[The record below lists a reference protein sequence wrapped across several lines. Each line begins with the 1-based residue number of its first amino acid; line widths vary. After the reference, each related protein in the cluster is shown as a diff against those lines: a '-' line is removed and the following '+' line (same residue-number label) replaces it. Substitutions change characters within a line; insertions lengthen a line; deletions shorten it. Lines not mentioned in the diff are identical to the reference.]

1 MLVERLRLVNFR
13 NYARLDVAL
22 PAGIVIL
29 YGPNAQGK
37 TNFLE
42 AVYLLA
48 TTKSFRATA
57 DRELIHWLAFSQD
70 FPVTRVT
77 AQVIRKTAGPLV
89 LEIII
94 APQSGYEAAG
104 GTVKRIKISGVAK
117 RAVDLV
123 GQLRVVLF
131 TPADIDLVA
140 GSPQARRRY
149 LDITNSQ
156 VDPRYLRTLQVYN
169 RVVAQRN
176 ALLRQVRDRRASA
189 ESLAVWE
196 DPLVEAGAYIILRR
210 ARTVSALNDLVRL
223 IHPKLTGRQEHLR
236 VEYVPE
242 LGGLA
247 KPPELPQNEAELA
260 ELLRRALR
268 RVGAREVALGMSLV
282 GPHRDDLKFYIN
294 GADINLYG
302 SRGQQRTAA
311 LSLKL
316 AEAEFMRA
324 ETGEWPV
331 LLLDDILSELD
342 AERRRHVLGGLL
354 EADQMFITATDLADF
369 PPEFLARA
377 ARFRV
382 EAGQLTREA

>member
-13 NYARLDVAL
+13 NYARLDVNL
-22 PAGIVIL
+22 PAGVVIL

-42 AVYLLA
+42 AIYLLA

-70 FPVTRVT
+70 FPVARVA
-77 AQVIRKTAGPLV
+77 AQVGRKTGGPLSI
-89 LEIII
+89 EIII
-94 APQSGYEAAG
+94 APQSGYETTGA
-104 GTVKRIKISGVAK
+104 TVKRIKINGVLK

-131 TPADIDLVA
+131 TPADIELVA

-156 VDPRYLRTLQVYN
+156 VDPMYLRALQTYN
-169 RVVAQRN
+169 RVLAQRN

-196 DPLVEAGAYIILRR
+196 EPLIEAAVYIILRR
-210 ARTVSALNDLVRL
+210 ARTVSALQDHVRL
-223 IHPKLTGRQEHLR
+223 THPRLTGRQEHLR
-236 VEYVPE
+236 IEYVP
-242 LGGLA
+242 GLA
-247 KPPELPQNEAELA
+247 GLVKPSDLPQSEAELA
-260 ELLRRALR
+260 EILRRALR

-294 GADINLYG
+294 GADTNLYG
-302 SRGQQRTAA
+302 SRGQQRTVA

-354 EADQMFITATDLADF
+354 EADQLLITATDPADF
-369 PPEFLARA
+369 PPDFLNRA
-377 ARFRV
+377 SRFRV
-382 EAGQLTREA
+382 EAGQLSREA

>member
-13 NYARLDVAL
+13 NYARLDVNL
-22 PAGIVIL
+22 PTGIIIL

-42 AVYLLA
+42 AIYLLA

-70 FPVTRVT
+70 FPVARVA
-77 AQVIRKTAGPLV
+77 AQVHRKTAGPLSIEV
-89 LEIII
+89 IIG
-94 APQSGYEAAG
+94 PQPGYETTGA
-104 GTVKRIKISGVAK
+104 TVKRIKINGVVK

-156 VDPRYLRTLQVYN
+156 VDPTYLRTLQVYN

-176 ALLRQVRDRRASA
+176 ALLRQVRDRRAPA
-189 ESLAVWE
+189 EALAVWE
-196 DPLVEAGAYIILRR
+196 DPLVEAAVYIVRRR
-210 ARTVSALNDLVRL
+210 ARTVEALNDLVRL
-223 IHPKLTGRQEHLR
+223 THPRLTGRQEQLR
-236 VEYVPE
+236 IEYVPE
-242 LGGLA
+242 LAGLT
-247 KPPELPQNEAELA
+247 KPSDLPPSEAELA
-260 ELLRRALR
+260 ELFRRALR
-268 RVGAREVALGMSLV
+268 RVGSREVALGMSLV
-282 GPHRDDLKFYIN
+282 GPHRDDLKFYLN
-294 GADINLYG
+294 GADTNLYG
-302 SRGQQRTAA
+302 SRGQQRTVA
-311 LSLKL
+311 LALKL

-342 AERRRHVLGGLL
+342 AERRRHVLTGLL
-354 EADQMFITATDLADF
+354 EADQLFITATDLADF
-369 PPEFLARA
+369 PPEFLDRA
-377 ARFRV
+377 SRFRV
-382 EAGQLTREA
+382 EAGRLTREA

>member
-13 NYARLDVAL
+13 NYARLDISL
-22 PAGIVIL
+22 PGGIVLL
-29 YGPNAQGK
+29 YGQNAQGK

-42 AVYLLA
+42 AIYLLA

-70 FPVTRVT
+70 FPIARVS
-77 AQVIRKTAGPLV
+77 AQVSRRTAGPLNI
-89 LEIII
+89 EIII
-94 APQSGYEAAG
+94 APQSGAEATGA
-104 GTVKRIKISGVAK
+104 TVKRIKVNGVVR

-131 TPADIDLVA
+131 TPADIELVA

-156 VDPRYLRTLQVYN
+156 VDPKYLRTLQVYN
-169 RVVAQRN
+169 RILAQRN
-176 ALLRQVRDRRASA
+176 ALLRQVRERRASA

-196 DPLVEAGAYIILRR
+196 DGLVESAAHIILRR
-210 ARTVSALNDLVRL
+210 GRTVGALNDHVRL
-223 IHPKLTGRQEHLR
+223 IHPGLTGRQGHLPIA
-236 VEYVPE
+236 YVSEPA
-242 LGGLA
+242 GLV
-247 KPPELPQNEAELA
+247 KPPELPQAEAELVD
-260 ELLRRALR
+260 LLRRALR
-268 RVGAREVALGMSLV
+268 RVGPREVALGMSLV
-282 GPHRDDLKFYIN
+282 GPHRDDLKFYLN
-294 GADINLYG
+294 GADTNLYG
-302 SRGQQRTAA
+302 SRGQQRTVA

-354 EADQMFITATDLADF
+354 EADQLLITATDLADF
-369 PPEFLARA
+369 PPEFLGRA

>member
-1 MLVERLRLVNFR
+1 MLVERLRLINFR
-13 NYARLDVAL
+13 NYARLDIGL

-29 YGPNAQGK
+29 YGQNAQGK

-48 TTKSFRATA
+48 TTKSFRATT

-70 FPVTRVT
+70 FPVARVM
-77 AQVIRKTAGPLV
+77 AQVSRKTAGPLNIEV
-89 LEIII
+89 II
-94 APQSGYEAAG
+94 APQSGYETSGA
-104 GTVKRIKISGVAK
+104 TVKRIRINGVVK

-131 TPADIDLVA
+131 TPADIELVA

-156 VDPRYLRTLQVYN
+156 VDPKYLRTLQIYH

-196 DPLVEAGAYIILRR
+196 DSLLDSAVYIILRR
-210 ARTVSALNDLVRL
+210 ARTVAALNDRVRL
-223 IHPKLTGRQEHLR
+223 IHPRLTGRQEHLR
-236 VEYVPE
+236 IDYVPE
-242 LGGLA
+242 LAGLV
-247 KPPELPQNEAELA
+247 KPADLPQSETELA
-260 ELLRRALR
+260 EVLRRALR
-268 RVGAREVALGMSLV
+268 RVGPREVALGISLV

-294 GADINLYG
+294 GADTNLYG
-302 SRGQQRTAA
+302 SRGQQRTVA

-342 AERRRHVLGGLL
+342 ADRRRHVLGGLL
-354 EADQMFITATDLADF
+354 EADQLLITATDLADF
-369 PPEFLARA
+369 PAEFLGRA

-382 EAGQLTREA
+382 EAGQLSREA